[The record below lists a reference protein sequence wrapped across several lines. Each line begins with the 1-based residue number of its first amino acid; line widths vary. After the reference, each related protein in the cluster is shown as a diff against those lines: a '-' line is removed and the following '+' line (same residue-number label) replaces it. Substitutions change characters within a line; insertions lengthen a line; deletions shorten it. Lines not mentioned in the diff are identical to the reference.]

1 MKLFALEFSFM
12 SKLSQVVSTAV
23 VRVLSFRLPHCNHV
37 QPEELYN
44 DVKQGKSN
52 QKTLKLSL
60 FTLFIVIFINYCN
73 LEKLTTFYLP
83 QQYLL
88 LVTQPLQ
95 IAKDGFGFSLIVVS
109 PGR

>member
-1 MKLFALEFSFM
+1 M

-44 DVKQGKSN
+44 DVKQGTSDQNPLKMSPY
-52 QKTLKLSL
+52 TLYNDL
-60 FTLFIVIFINYCN
+60 FINYCK